1 MAALQTPDF
10 WVAVGFLIFVAMV
23 IKPAWKAISSGLDTR
38 AEKIKASLDEAAS
51 LREEV
56 QSLLADY
63 QRRQRDATREVDE
76 MLANAQAEA
85 ERTANEAAE
94 ALADSLKRR
103 EQLALDKIAQAE
115 ADAMLAVRNT
125 AIDVAVS
132 ATQRIL
138 TEQLDATAAT
148 QLIDSAIAEIPAKL
162 H

>member
-10 WVAVGFLIFVAMV
+10 WVAVGFLVFVAMV
-23 IKPAWKAISSGLDTR
+23 IKPAWKAISSGLDSR

-85 ERTANEAAE
+85 ERTAKEAAD
-94 ALADSLKRR
+94 ALVDSLKRR

-138 TEQLDATAAT
+138 TEQLDDAAAT

>member
-1 MAALQTPDF
+1 MAALQTPEF
-10 WVAVGFLIFVAMV
+10 WVAVGFLVLMALIA
-23 IKPAWKAISSGLDTR
+23 KPAWKAVSTGLDAR

-76 MLANAQAEA
+76 MLANAKTEA
-85 ERTANEAAE
+85 ERTAQEAAD
-94 ALADSLKRR
+94 ALVDSLKRR

-115 ADAMLAVRNT
+115 AEAMLAVRNT
-125 AIDVAVS
+125 AIDVAIS

-138 TEQLDATAAT
+138 TEQLDDAAAA
-148 QLIDSAIAEIPAKL
+148 QLIDSAIAELPVKL

>member
-1 MAALQTPDF
+1 MAALQTPEF
-10 WVAVGFLIFVAMV
+10 WVAVGFLLLMGILA
-23 IKPAWKAISSGLDTR
+23 KPALKAITTGLDGR

-85 ERTANEAAE
+85 ERTAKEAAD
-94 ALADSLKRR
+94 ALAASLKRR

-115 ADAMLAVRNT
+115 ADAMQAVRNT
-125 AIDVAVS
+125 AIGVAVS
-132 ATQRIL
+132 ATQRVL
-138 TEQLDATAAT
+138 TEQLDDAAAA
-148 QLIDSAIAEIPAKL
+148 QLIDSAIAELPAKL

>member
-1 MAALQTPDF
+1 MAALQTPEF
-10 WVAVGFLIFVAMV
+10 WVAVGFLVLMALIA
-23 IKPAWKAISSGLDTR
+23 KPAWKAVTTGLDAR

-85 ERTANEAAE
+85 ERTAQETADT
-94 ALADSLKRR
+94 LVDSLKRR

-115 ADAMLAVRNT
+115 AEAMLAVRNT
-125 AIDVAVS
+125 AIDVAIS

-138 TEQLDATAAT
+138 TEQLDDAAAA
-148 QLIDSAIAEIPAKL
+148 QLIDSAIAELPVKL

>member
-1 MAALQTPDF
+1 MST
-10 WVAVGFLIFVAMV
+10 
-23 IKPAWKAISSGLDTR
+23 GLDAR

-85 ERTANEAAE
+85 ERTAQEAAD
-94 ALADSLKRR
+94 ALVDSLKRR

-115 ADAMLAVRNT
+115 AEAMLAVRNT
-125 AIDVAVS
+125 AIDVAIS

-138 TEQLDATAAT
+138 TEQLDDAAAA
-148 QLIDSAIAEIPAKL
+148 QLIDSAIAELPVKL

>member
-1 MAALQTPDF
+1 MATLQTPEF
-10 WVAVGFLIFVAMV
+10 WVAVGFLVLMALIA
-23 IKPAWKAISSGLDTR
+23 KPTWKAMSTGLDAR

-63 QRRQRDATREVDE
+63 QRRQRDATREVDA
-76 MLANAQAEA
+76 MLANAQTEA
-85 ERTANEAAE
+85 ERTAQEAADT
-94 ALADSLKRR
+94 LVDSLKRR

-115 ADAMLAVRNT
+115 AEAMLAVRNT

-138 TEQLDATAAT
+138 TEQLDDAAAA
-148 QLIDSAIAEIPAKL
+148 QLIDSAIAELPVKL

>member
-1 MAALQTPDF
+1 MAALQTPEF
-10 WVAVGFLIFVAMV
+10 WVAVGFLVLMALIA
-23 IKPAWKAISSGLDTR
+23 KPAWKAVSTGLDAR

-85 ERTANEAAE
+85 ERTAQEAAE
-94 ALADSLKRR
+94 ALVVSLKRR

-138 TEQLDATAAT
+138 TEQLDDAAAT
-148 QLIDSAIAEIPAKL
+148 QLIDHAIAEIPGKL

>member
-1 MAALQTPDF
+1 MPRPKPNAL
-10 WVAVGFLIFVAMV
+10 L
-23 IKPAWKAISSGLDTR
+23 
-38 AEKIKASLDEAAS
+38 
-51 LREEV
+51 
-56 QSLLADY
+56 
-63 QRRQRDATREVDE
+63 
-76 MLANAQAEA
+76 
-85 ERTANEAAE
+85 NEAAD

-148 QLIDSAIAEIPAKL
+148 QLIDSAIAEISAKL

>member
-1 MAALQTPDF
+1 MAALQTPEF
-10 WVAVGFLIFVAMV
+10 WVAVGFLVLMALIA
-23 IKPAWKAISSGLDTR
+23 KPAWKAMSTGLDAR

-85 ERTANEAAE
+85 ERTAQEAAD
-94 ALADSLKRR
+94 ALVDSLKRR

-115 ADAMLAVRNT
+115 AEAMLAVRNT
-125 AIDVAVS
+125 AIDVAIS

-138 TEQLDATAAT
+138 TEQLDDAVAA
-148 QLIDSAIAEIPAKL
+148 QLIDSAIAELPVKL

>member
-1 MAALQTPDF
+1 MAALQTPEF
-10 WVAVGFLIFVAMV
+10 WVAVGFLVLMALIA
-23 IKPAWKAISSGLDTR
+23 KPAWKAMSAALDAR
-38 AEKIKASLDEAAS
+38 AEKIKSSLDQAAS

-85 ERTANEAAE
+85 ERTAQEVAV
-94 ALADSLKRR
+94 ALTDSLKRR

-138 TEQLDATAAT
+138 TEQLDDAAAT
-148 QLIDSAIAEIPAKL
+148 QLIDSAIAEIPGKL

>member
-1 MAALQTPDF
+1 MATLQTPEF
-10 WVAVGFLIFVAMV
+10 WVAVGFLVLMALIA
-23 IKPAWKAISSGLDTR
+23 KPTWKAMSTGLDAR

-85 ERTANEAAE
+85 ERTAQEAADT
-94 ALADSLKRR
+94 LVDSLKRR

-115 ADAMLAVRNT
+115 AEAMLAVRNT
-125 AIDVAVS
+125 AIDVAIS

-138 TEQLDATAAT
+138 TEQLDDAAAA
-148 QLIDSAIAEIPAKL
+148 QLIDSAIAELPVKL

>member
-132 ATQRIL
+132 ATQQIL

-148 QLIDSAIAEIPAKL
+148 QLIDSAISEIPAKL

>member
-10 WVAVGFLIFVAMV
+10 WVAVGFLVFVSMV
-23 IKPAWKAISSGLDTR
+23 VKPAWKAISSGLDSR

-85 ERTANEAAE
+85 ERTAKEAADS
-94 ALADSLKRR
+94 LVDSLKRR

-138 TEQLDATAAT
+138 TEQLDDAAAT
-148 QLIDSAIAEIPAKL
+148 QLIDNAIAEVPAKL

>member
-94 ALADSLKRR
+94 SLANSLKRR

>member
-1 MAALQTPDF
+1 MAALQTPEF
-10 WVAVGFLIFVAMV
+10 WVAVGFLVLMALIA
-23 IKPAWKAISSGLDTR
+23 KPAWKAMSAGLDAR
-38 AEKIKASLDEAAS
+38 AEKIKAGLDEAAS

-85 ERTANEAAE
+85 ERTAQEAADT
-94 ALADSLKRR
+94 LVDSLKRR

-115 ADAMLAVRNT
+115 AEAMLAVRNT
-125 AIDVAVS
+125 AIDVAIS

-138 TEQLDATAAT
+138 TEQLDDAAAA
-148 QLIDSAIAEIPAKL
+148 QLIDSAIAELPVKL

>member
-1 MAALQTPDF
+1 MAALQTPEF
-10 WVAVGFLIFVAMV
+10 WVAVGFLLLMALIA
-23 IKPAWKAISSGLDTR
+23 KPAWKAIT
-38 AEKIKASLDEAAS
+38 ASLDSRADKIKTSLDDAAS

-85 ERTANEAAE
+85 ERTATEAAE
-94 ALADSLKRR
+94 TLADSLKRR
-103 EQLALDKIAQAE
+103 EQLAIDKIAQAE
-115 ADAMLAVRNT
+115 ADAMQAVRNT
-125 AIDVAVS
+125 AIDVAVT

-138 TEQLDATAAT
+138 TEQLDDAAAA
-148 QLIDSAIAEIPAKL
+148 QLVDSAIAELPNKL

>member
-1 MAALQTPDF
+1 MAALQTPEF
-10 WVAVGFLIFVAMV
+10 WVAVGFLVLMALIA
-23 IKPAWKAISSGLDTR
+23 KPAWKAMSTGLDAR

-85 ERTANEAAE
+85 ERTAQEAAD
-94 ALADSLKRR
+94 ALVDSLKRR

-115 ADAMLAVRNT
+115 AEAMLAVRNT
-125 AIDVAVS
+125 AIDVAIS

-138 TEQLDATAAT
+138 TEQLDDAAAA
-148 QLIDSAIAEIPAKL
+148 QLIDSAIAELPVKL

>member
-94 ALADSLKRR
+94 SLANSLKRR

-132 ATQRIL
+132 ATQQIL

>member
-132 ATQRIL
+132 ATQQIL

>member
-1 MAALQTPDF
+1 MVALQTPEF
-10 WVAVGFLIFVAMV
+10 WVAVGFLVLMALIA
-23 IKPAWKAISSGLDTR
+23 KPAWKAMSTGLDAR

-85 ERTANEAAE
+85 ERTAQEAADT
-94 ALADSLKRR
+94 LVDSLKRR

-115 ADAMLAVRNT
+115 AEAMLAVRNT
-125 AIDVAVS
+125 AIDVAIS

-138 TEQLDATAAT
+138 TEQLDDAAAA
-148 QLIDSAIAEIPAKL
+148 QLIDSAIAELSVKL